1 MSVTDRKEKR
11 RSPRVA
17 ADLKLYLDAEG
28 EMVEMQLANLSLGGA
43 YCYSPRAIEP
53 MTKIEVVLE
62 LPVEN
67 GVQPV
72 RTEAVVVRAVRE
84 SACEGKDVPSYHLA
98 LWFQGMSEE
107 HRSHLMRYLGTY
119 DH

>member
-1 MSVTDRKEKR
+1 MSATDGKEKR
-11 RSPRVA
+11 GSPRVA
-17 ADLKLYLDAEG
+17 ADLRLYLDAQG
-28 EMVEMQLANLSLGGA
+28 EMVEMQLANVSLGGA
-43 YCYSPRAIEP
+43 YCHSPRAIEP

-62 LPVEN
+62 LPAED

-72 RTEAVVVRAVRE
+72 RTQAVVVRAERE

-98 LWFQGMSEE
+98 LWFQRMSEE
-107 HRSHLMRYLGTY
+107 DRTHLMRYLGTY